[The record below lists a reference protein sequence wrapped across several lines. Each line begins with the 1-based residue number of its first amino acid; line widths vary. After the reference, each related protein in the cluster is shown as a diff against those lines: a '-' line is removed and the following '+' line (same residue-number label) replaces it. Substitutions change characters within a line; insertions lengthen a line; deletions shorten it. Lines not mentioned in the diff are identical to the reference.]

1 MGLPNACHN
10 QDWQMGGSEGPSS
23 WIRSGFSSP
32 GGGSGAGMEEEGRG
46 QAIHREVDQEM
57 FFFFPLF
64 PGMS

>member
-1 MGLPNACHN
+1 
-10 QDWQMGGSEGPSS
+10 MGGSEGPSS

-57 FFFFPLF
+57 FFFFFPLF